1 MAGNLGKYLLNK
13 TQLKYNL
20 LNETQLE
27 THSGRVGQLSK
38 LGQLT
43 HWHEGGVLAF
53 AESYSPRQIGQS
65 QMALGGV
72 MDFRG
77 GSLITPWGYISI
89 MTKKTNICVNILY

>member
-27 THSGRVGQLSK
+27 THSGRVGQLGQLGK

-77 GSLITPWGYISI
+77 GFINHPMGL
-89 MTKKTNICVNILY
+89 M